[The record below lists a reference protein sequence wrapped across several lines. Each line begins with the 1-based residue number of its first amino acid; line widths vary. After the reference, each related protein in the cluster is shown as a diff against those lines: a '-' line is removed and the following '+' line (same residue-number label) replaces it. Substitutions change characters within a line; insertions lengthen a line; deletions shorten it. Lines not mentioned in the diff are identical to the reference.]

1 MPSALA
7 VWSQPLDH
15 QAGPCH
21 SFLKPLGTVRR
32 ESFCFPSKPGPQ
44 GTSLVAQWLRLWAP
58 KSGGLGSITGQGTRF
73 HRPQVRPWCSLL
85 VQLCYCFCEINGLYC
100 LLIVGL
106 CFSCVSAFIIFN
118 FAKHLNFGKQTQTV
132 NRSVGS
138 GK

>member
-1 MPSALA
+1 MAIYTP
-7 VWSQPLDH
+7 V
-15 QAGPCH
+15 
-21 SFLKPLGTVRR
+21 K
-32 ESFCFPSKPGPQ
+32 
-44 GTSLVAQWLRLWAP
+44 SLLILF
-58 KSGGLGSITGQGTRF
+58 II
-73 HRPQVRPWCSLL
+73 L

-132 NRSVGS
+132 NRYVGS